1 MPELGNAPHVDALN
15 MLVRREPQRHDLIVG
30 FVGAIGTPWDPVI
43 RGFEESFKRFD
54 YAVELI
60 HLASL
65 LDDLGPQ
72 TFQELPDRDSA
83 DYYERRM
90 NAGDELRS
98 SAENAAAMA
107 ALAVRQIVRLRNSRT
122 SKTPVVYL
130 LRSLKHPGEIDLLRY
145 VYGNAFFAVGVVCS
159 AQERREVLS
168 DALSLF
174 EDHKSRVEELV
185 ARDQADIDNRKYGQK
200 VRDAYE
206 LADAYVPG
214 NRGIDVSL
222 EIDRFVDTVF
232 GAPFVTPT
240 PGEEAMFFADG
251 ASLRSAAAGR
261 QVGATL
267 LPVIGTPVVAGVNE
281 VPRPGGGQYWEG
293 DSPDYRDFRAG
304 RDPNPNFVQE
314 LIQDLLLT
322 LKKAGL
328 LQDDLESKSGPEL
341 LELAQNSGESASSS
355 LKDAHVASLIEFTR
369 CLHAE
374 QAAIINAA
382 RGGVTT
388 QGAALYSTT
397 FPCHECAKMIVG
409 AGISEV
415 HYIEP
420 YPKSLVDRLFRNEID
435 TSPDTISEDS
445 EVKKGK
451 KLPFF
456 QFTGIA
462 PRWYSQAFRAQ
473 ERRVGNRL
481 VDFVRSEANPRSN
494 DWIQIAVEELE
505 SGVIESI
512 TETITEIVARQVGDS
527 DNGIPDEDSEQ
538 SRDTETALELPQT
551 HEMQKA
557 HLKGIED

>member
-1 MPELGNAPHVDALN
+1 MCQAIVAL
-15 MLVRREPQRHDLIVG
+15 
-30 FVGAIGTPWDPVI
+30 T
-43 RGFEESFKRFD
+43 
-54 YAVELI
+54 
-60 HLASL
+60 
-65 LDDLGPQ
+65 
-72 TFQELPDRDSA
+72 
-83 DYYERRM
+83 
-90 NAGDELRS
+90 
-98 SAENAAAMA
+98 
-107 ALAVRQIVRLRNSRT
+107 
-122 SKTPVVYL
+122 
-130 LRSLKHPGEIDLLRY
+130 
-145 VYGNAFFAVGVVCS
+145 C
-159 AQERREVLS
+159 
-168 DALSLF
+168 
-174 EDHKSRVEELV
+174 
-185 ARDQADIDNRKYGQK
+185 
-200 VRDAYE
+200 
-206 LADAYVPG
+206 
-214 NRGIDVSL
+214 SL
-222 EIDRFVDTVF
+222 EIDRFVDTIF

-314 LIQDLLLT
+314 LIQDLLVT
-322 LKKAGL
+322 LKHTGL
-328 LQDDLESKSGPEL
+328 LKDDLNSKTGPEL
-341 LELAQNSGESASSS
+341 LDLAQSAGKSASSS
-355 LKDAHVASLIEFTR
+355 LKDARAASLIEFTR

-420 YPKSLVDRLFRNEID
+420 YPKSLVGRLFRNEID
-435 TSPDTISEDS
+435 TSPNIIGDDS

-462 PRWYSQAFRAQ
+462 PRWYSQAFRVQ
-473 ERRVGNRL
+473 ERRTGNRL
-481 VDFVRSEANPRSN
+481 IDFVRSEANPRSN

-512 TETITEIVARQVGDS
+512 AETLTEMILRQTIDSNSNTPTAGSEESYDTDITSELSRIHEI
-527 DNGIPDEDSEQ
+527 
-538 SRDTETALELPQT
+538 
-551 HEMQKA
+551 
-557 HLKGIED
+557 

>member
-1 MPELGNAPHVDALN
+1 MPEIGNAPHVDALD
-15 MLVRREPQRHDLIVG
+15 MLVKREPQRHDLIVG
-30 FVGAIGTPWDPVI
+30 FVGAIGTPWEQVI
-43 RGFEESFKRFD
+43 RSFEESFKRFD
-54 YAVELI
+54 YTVELI

-65 LDDLGPQ
+65 LDDLGPPI
-72 TFQELPDRDSA
+72 FQGLPERDSA
-83 DYYERRM
+83 EYYDRRM

-98 SAENAAAMA
+98 SAKNAAAMA
-107 ALAVRQIVRLRNSRT
+107 ALAVRQIVRLRKSRT
-122 SKTPVVYL
+122 SKAPVAYL
-130 LRSLKHPGEIDLLRY
+130 LRSVKHPSEIDLLRY
-145 VYGNAFFAVGVVCS
+145 VYGSAFFAVGVVCS

-185 ARDQADIDNRKYGQK
+185 ARDQADGSNREYGQK

-214 NRGIDVSL
+214 NRGINVSL
-222 EIDRFVDTVF
+222 DINRFVDTIF

-261 QVGATL
+261 QVGAAL

-281 VPRPGGGQYWEG
+281 VPKPGGGQYWEG

-314 LIQDLLLT
+314 LIQDLLVT
-322 LKKAGL
+322 LRNSGL
-328 LQDDLESKSGPEL
+328 LQDDLANKTGPEL
-341 LELAQNSGESASSS
+341 LELARRAGDSTAPS

-382 RGGVTT
+382 RGGVST
-388 QGAALYSTT
+388 QGAVLYSTA

-435 TSPDTISEDS
+435 TSPDRFGDDGEAQSANR
-445 EVKKGK
+445 
-451 KLPFF
+451 LPFF

-473 ERRVGNRL
+473 ERRMGNKL
-481 VDFVRSEANPRSN
+481 VDFVRSVANPRSN
-494 DWIQIAVEELE
+494 DWIQLAVEELE

-512 TETITEIVARQVGDS
+512 TETIDGMVSHQTVESDS
-527 DNGIPDEDSEQ
+527 SAPDADAEQ
-538 SRDTETALELPQT
+538 SRDAGTISELPRV
-551 HEMQKA
+551 HER
-557 HLKGIED
+557 

>member
-1 MPELGNAPHVDALN
+1 
-15 MLVRREPQRHDLIVG
+15 
-30 FVGAIGTPWDPVI
+30 
-43 RGFEESFKRFD
+43 
-54 YAVELI
+54 
-60 HLASL
+60 
-65 LDDLGPQ
+65 
-72 TFQELPDRDSA
+72 
-83 DYYERRM
+83 M
-90 NAGDELRS
+90 NAGDELRL
-98 SAENAAAMA
+98 SAKNAAAMA
-107 ALAVRQIVRLRNSRT
+107 ALVVRQIVRLRRSR
-122 SKTPVVYL
+122 SSNTPVVYL

-145 VYGNAFFAVGVVCS
+145 VYGSAFFAVGVVCS
-159 AQERREVLS
+159 AKERREVLS

-174 EDHKSRVEELV
+174 EEHKSQVEDLV
-185 ARDQADIDNRKYGQK
+185 ARDQADSDNREYGQK

-222 EIDRFVDTVF
+222 EIDRFVDTIF

-281 VPRPGGGQYWEG
+281 VPKPGGGQYWEG

-314 LIQDLLLT
+314 LIQDLLVT
-322 LKKAGL
+322 LKNTGL
-328 LQDDLESKSGPEL
+328 LKDDLGHKTGPEL
-341 LELAQNSGESASSS
+341 LDLAQSASESATSA
-355 LKDAHVASLIEFTR
+355 LKDTRVASLIEFTR

-382 RGGVTT
+382 RGGVST
-388 QGAALYSTT
+388 QGATLYSTS

-435 TSPDTISEDS
+435 TSPDKVGDDAQ
-445 EVKKGK
+445 VQKGGR
-451 KLPFF
+451 LPFF

-473 ERRVGNRL
+473 ERRIGNKL
-481 VDFVRSEANPRSN
+481 VDFVRSEANPRPN

-512 TETITEIVARQVGDS
+512 TETIAGMVSRQTVESDS
-527 DNGIPDEDSEQ
+527 NTPDADSEQ
-538 SRDTETALELPQT
+538 PHDIEKVSELPRL
-551 HEMQKA
+551 HE
-557 HLKGIED
+557 I

>member
-1 MPELGNAPHVDALN
+1 MPEFDNLPHVDALN
-15 MLVRREPQRHDLIVG
+15 MLVKREPQRHDLIVG
-30 FVGAIGTPWDPVI
+30 FVGAIGTPWEPVI

-54 YAVELI
+54 YEVELI

-65 LDDLGPQ
+65 LDDLEPQ
-72 TFQELPDRDSA
+72 VFQELPERHSA
-83 DYYERRM
+83 EYYERRM
-90 NAGDELRS
+90 NAGDKLRS
-98 SAENAAAMA
+98 SAGNAAAMA
-107 ALAVRQIVRLRNSRT
+107 ALAVRQIVRLRKSRT

-145 VYGNAFFAVGVVCS
+145 VYGSAFFAVGVVCS

-174 EDHKSRVEELV
+174 EDHKSRVEQLI
-185 ARDQADIDNRKYGQK
+185 ARDQEDNDNREYGQK

-222 EIDRFVDTVF
+222 EIDRFVDTIF

-240 PGEEAMFFADG
+240 PGEEAMFFAHG

-281 VPRPGGGQYWEG
+281 VPRPGGGQYWAG

-314 LIQDLLLT
+314 LIQDLLVT
-322 LKKAGL
+322 LKNTGL
-328 LQDDLESKSGPEL
+328 LKDDLNLKTGPEL
-341 LELAQNSGESASSS
+341 LELAQNAGESATPS
-355 LKDAHVASLIEFTR
+355 LRDARVTSLIEFTR

-388 QGAALYSTT
+388 QGATLYSTT

-435 TSPDTISEDS
+435 TSPDILGDDHEIQ
-445 EVKKGK
+445 KGK

-473 ERRVGNRL
+473 ERRTGNNL

-512 TETITEIVARQVGDS
+512 AETITGMTSRQTVDPDSSDPEI
-527 DNGIPDEDSEQ
+527 DSEQ
-538 SRDTETALELPQT
+538 SYDAGTVSQLSRT
-551 HEMQKA
+551 HE
-557 HLKGIED
+557 I